1 MLMFIAIIIL
11 IAIAFSVGW
20 ACGEPSGYNRCVR
33 DYKEISDKVGEKD
46 LPLFINS

>member
-1 MLMFIAIIIL
+1 MLITIL
-11 IAIAFSVGW
+11 AIAAALFAGW

-33 DYKEISDKVGEKD
+33 DYKEISDKVREKD